1 MGLQS
6 RSEYIGEGLTKN
18 SMYAQPERDHWRTL
32 LRHQSGGAIHL
43 VAGTAGVGVPTI

>member
-18 SMYAQPERDHWRTL
+18 SMYNRNATT
-32 LRHQSGGAIHL
+32 GARYCDDSV
-43 VAGTAGVGVPTI
+43 VAPFIWWQAPPASAFAL